1 MKMRHGVIIILGGL
15 LFVSAN
21 ATSNAERSKEVV
33 REKVKS
39 DYIPRPGEMVFDDER
54 MAEVKRV
61 TVKRKW
67 NRKWTPLR
75 NRLKRFR
82 ARCNK

>member
-1 MKMRHGVIIILGGL
+1 MKTRHGVILILGGL

-21 ATSNAERSKEVV
+21 TTSNAERSKEVV
-33 REKVKS
+33 REKIKS
-39 DYIPRPGEMVFDDER
+39 DHIPRPGEMVFDNEP

-75 NRLKRFR
+75 KRLKRFK